1 MRKIIS
7 GRRVVENAGEEMSLT
22 TGAARYQNA
31 YAAAAIYYAAQ
42 GDVEGLRLDLLDLLV
57 ESMPKDIYPQ
67 SVTII
72 W

>member
-1 MRKIIS
+1 
-7 GRRVVENAGEEMSLT
+7 MSLT